1 MNKKRFGPAEEKLIW
16 ASTRSVLELD
26 DIKYK
31 KNGKRSQSHW
41 TTFERILRFLTFFLR
56 VFGFLKKGEKNA
68 LDIKKNEQIFYFEK
82 LPKEFDGFKI
92 LHLSDLHLD
101 SLGGITE
108 KIASLVADET
118 FDICVMTGDYRF
130 HTQGSYKQVI
140 EPLKKITSQ
149 IKSRH
154 GILAVLGN
162 HDTCKIV
169 NYEDELQVKFLINES
184 FEILKNNQKLIFSGT
199 DDPFK
204 YFTQSA
210 VDALT
215 ERRDGFKV
223 ALVHTSELSDSASQ
237 NGYSLYLCGHTHAGQ
252 ICLPGGIPLITHQY
266 EGRKF
271 YKGVW
276 HLNGM
281 TGFTSPGC
289 GVSGIPIRFYTRG
302 EVTRII
308 LKSK

>member
-1 MNKKRFGPAEEKLIW
+1 MSKKLFSPAEEKLIW

-26 DIKYK
+26 DVKYK

-41 TTFERILRFLTFFLR
+41 TTFERILRILTFFLR
-56 VFGFLKKGEKNA
+56 VFGFLKKGEQNA

-82 LPKEFDGFKI
+82 LPEEFDGFKI

-101 SLGGITE
+101 SLGGITD
-108 KIASLVADET
+108 KIASLVAGET

-162 HDTCKIV
+162 HDTCRIV
-169 NYEDELQVKFLINES
+169 NFEDELRVKFLINES

-215 ERRDGFKV
+215 EKHNGFKV

-252 ICLPGGIPLITHQY
+252 ICLPGGIPLVTHQY

-289 GVSGIPIRFYTRG
+289 GVSGIPIRFFTRG

>member
-1 MNKKRFGPAEEKLIW
+1 MSKKLFGPAEEKLIW

-26 DIKYK
+26 DVKYK

-41 TTFERILRFLTFFLR
+41 TTFERILRILTFFLR
-56 VFGFLKKGEKNA
+56 VFGFLKKGEQNA

-82 LPKEFDGFKI
+82 LPEEFDGFKI

-101 SLGGITE
+101 SLGGITD
-108 KIASLVADET
+108 KIVSLVAGET

-130 HTQGSYKQVI
+130 HTQGNYKQVI

-162 HDTCKIV
+162 HDTCRIV
-169 NYEDELQVKFLINES
+169 NFEEELKVKFLINES
-184 FEILKNNQKLIFSGT
+184 FEILKNNEKLIFSGT

-215 ERRDGFKV
+215 EKHDGFKV

-252 ICLPGGIPLITHQY
+252 ICLPGGIPLVTHQY

-289 GVSGIPIRFYTRG
+289 GVSGIPIRFFTCG